1 MRGIQRPGGIAALY
15 QGLAYVVGMIGFLLV
30 VNVGDVADP
39 AQKVALIGEH
49 QGFLS
54 LLHLV
59 VYVFWGIAMVV
70 LALAVHER
78 LQGGAPAL
86 MQVASA
92 FGLIWAG
99 LVLASGM
106 IYNVGMQAV
115 VGLAGTAPEQAAPT
129 WLAIEAVFN
138 GLGGGVEV
146 VGGVWVLLL
155 TWAALRAGG
164 LPRALNHWGLGVGLA
179 GLCTVVPA
187 ISEVSAAVFGLSQI
201 VWFLWLGIVLLRSRA
216 PHAAYEPTT
225 AAA

>member
-1 MRGIQRPGGIAALY
+1 MHGIQKSGGIAALY
-15 QGLAYVVGMIGFLLV
+15 QGLAYVVGMVGFLLV
-30 VNVGDVADP
+30 VNVGGVTDP
-39 AQKVALIGEH
+39 AQKVALLVEH
-49 QGFLS
+49 QSFLA
-54 LLHLV
+54 LLHLI
-59 VYVFWGIAMVV
+59 VYIFWGVAMVV

-86 MQVASA
+86 MQTATS

-115 VGLAGTAPEQAAPT
+115 IDLAGTTPAQAAPV

-155 TWAALRAGG
+155 TVAAMRTGG
-164 LPRALNHWGLGVGLA
+164 LPRALNHLGLGVGLA
-179 GLCTVVPA
+179 GICTLIPA
-187 ISEVSAAVFGLSQI
+187 MSEISAAVFGLSQI
-201 VWFLWLGIVLLRSRA
+201 VWLIWLGVVLLRGRA
-216 PHAAYEPTT
+216 PQAAYATKT

>member
-1 MRGIQRPGGIAALY
+1 MHWSQKSGGIAALY
-15 QGLAYVVGMIGFLLV
+15 QGLAYVVGMVGFLLV
-30 VNVGDVADP
+30 VNVGGVAEP
-39 AQKVALIGEH
+39 AEKLALIAEH

-59 VYVFWGIAMVV
+59 VYVLWGVAMVV

-78 LQGGAPAL
+78 LRGEAPAL
-86 MQVASA
+86 MPVATA

-99 LVLASGM
+99 LVMASGM

-115 VGLAGTAPEQAAPT
+115 VELAGTAPAEAAPT

-155 TWAALRAGG
+155 TWVALRRGG
-164 LPRALNHWGLGVGLA
+164 LPRSLNYLGLA
-179 GLCTVVPA
+179 VALAGILSVVPA

-201 VWFLWLGIVLLRSRA
+201 VWFLWLGVVLLRGRA
-216 PHAAYEPTT
+216 PQAALETTT
-225 AAA
+225 ATA